1 MGWGAK
7 FMSDPDKM
15 NVLIKLIPSLR
26 DLVGIEP
33 DFCDINLSQNVPNI
47 MEIKLLLTTLLN
59 S

>member
-26 DLVGIEP
+26 DLLRIEP
-33 DFCDINLSQNVPNI
+33 DLCDINLSPKMLFI
-47 MEIKLLLTTLLN
+47 I
-59 S
+59 